1 MMRISLFL
9 PLLRESNRTACM
21 PSRIWCHMLL
31 WTAVLSVVA
40 GTHADLPKAVVKL
53 EPPWIRV
60 LREDLVTLKC
70 EGPHNPGNSSTQWL
84 HNGSSV
90 PSQVQPSYKFTAAVN
105 DSGEYRCR
113 MERSS
118 LSDPVHLYVISDWL
132 LLQTPQLVFEE
143 GETIV
148 LRCHSWLNKRLNKV
162 TFYQNEKA
170 VKFHHYNDTFSI
182 LKANHSHSG
191 DYYCKGFLGSRY
203 QLSKPVTI
211 TVQGPKPSGSLPV
224 LTIIAA
230 VTGIAL
236 AAIVIITVSLI
247 YLKKKKAPALPGNP
261 DHRDMGE
268 TLPEEL
274 GEYTEPGESSVPV
287 SPGPPRGLEPASS
300 SSYNPSDPE
309 EAAKTEVENSITYS
323 LLKHPETLDEEADP
337 DYQNHI

>member
-1 MMRISLFL
+1 
-9 PLLRESNRTACM
+9 M

-132 LLQTPQLVFEE
+132 LLQTAKLVFEE

-211 TVQGPKPSGSLPV
+211 TVQGSDPVSITSLLWYQLAFCLAMCLLFAVDTGLYFCLWRKLQPSREYWRETLSV
-224 LTIIAA
+224 RK
-230 VTGIAL
+230 
-236 AAIVIITVSLI
+236 S
-247 YLKKKKAPALPGNP
+247 KAPQ
-261 DHRDMGE
+261 D
-268 TLPEEL
+268 
-274 GEYTEPGESSVPV
+274 
-287 SPGPPRGLEPASS
+287 
-300 SSYNPSDPE
+300 
-309 EAAKTEVENSITYS
+309 K
-323 LLKHPETLDEEADP
+323 
-337 DYQNHI
+337 

>member
-1 MMRISLFL
+1 MFQNACPGSRWLPQPLAILLLF
-9 PLLRESNRTACM
+9 
-21 PSRIWCHMLL
+21 
-31 WTAVLSVVA
+31 AVA
-40 GTHADLPKAVVKL
+40 DGQTGDLPKAVVKL

-132 LLQTPQLVFEE
+132 LLQTAKLVFEE

-148 LRCHSWLNKRLNKV
+148 LRCDSWLNKRLNKV

-211 TVQGPKPSGSLPV
+211 TVQGSDPVSITSLLWYQLAFCLAMCLLFAVDTGLYFCLWRKLQPSREYWRETLSV
-224 LTIIAA
+224 RK
-230 VTGIAL
+230 
-236 AAIVIITVSLI
+236 S
-247 YLKKKKAPALPGNP
+247 KAPQ
-261 DHRDMGE
+261 D
-268 TLPEEL
+268 
-274 GEYTEPGESSVPV
+274 
-287 SPGPPRGLEPASS
+287 
-300 SSYNPSDPE
+300 
-309 EAAKTEVENSITYS
+309 K
-323 LLKHPETLDEEADP
+323 
-337 DYQNHI
+337 